1 MALGMNFT
9 TSGLP
14 LGFFISQ
21 FGTSNYK
28 EQEIR
33 LSSAWHF
40 SPTFAMGGSVNL
52 YFLHIK
58 NYGNQFTVGT
68 TVSLFYRLLPYLNF
82 ASVVGNL
89 NEPKLSN
96 ERGAIPL
103 YFTMGFEIIPSS
115 AISVSVDIFKD
126 NQFDFAFRYGLR
138 YTINRLLK
146 FFVGFRQQVHTF
158 ASGIQLN
165 CNFFHFN
172 YSFEF
177 HPELGMSNAFEV
189 TYAF

>member
-1 MALGMNFT
+1 M
-9 TSGLP
+9 
-14 LGFFISQ
+14 
-21 FGTSNYK
+21 
-28 EQEIR
+28 
-33 LSSAWHF
+33 
-40 SPTFAMGGSVNL
+40 
-52 YFLHIK
+52 LHCH
-58 NYGNQFTVGT
+58 
-68 TVSLFYRLLPYLNF
+68 RLLPYLNF

-103 YFTMGFEIIPSS
+103 YFTLGFEIIPVS
-115 AISVSVDIFKD
+115 AISLSFDIFKD
-126 NQFDFAFRYGLR
+126 DQFDFAFRYGLR
-138 YTINRLLK
+138 YTANRFLK

-165 CNFFHFN
+165 CNFFHLN

-177 HPELGMSNAFEV
+177 HPELGMNNAFEV